1 MEGGID
7 NLEGADVLVT
17 LVGGDLV
24 GEGSVDNDAVDV
36 VVGGGGEGDL
46 GEFGVLVLLVLGL
59 GGRLGGSGGFLS
71 SAGSWHCKFN
81 L

>member
-59 GGRLGGSGGFLS
+59 GGRLGGSGGFRTPR
-71 SAGSWHCKFN
+71 
-81 L
+81 

>member
-59 GGRLGGSGGFLS
+59 GGRLGGSGIVSLICS
-71 SAGSWHCKFN
+71 LKVIV
-81 L
+81 